1 MNEINSITLTIR
13 NDVLRQKFAEVEL
26 EAVKRR
32 WEIVTIVYTVLI
44 ILYSAL
50 NWNDLDSLVVIYSNV
65 SDCYIVFCLF
75 SLLGRYCQKVHN
87 YSLLVLIIAR
97 AAWLM
102 FQLQMV
108 LKNDDYVLQ
117 LFNYRDATNQA
128 LMRVMIAT
136 SMLFLTQ
143 FNLYLFFIMPFTVVM
158 SFILTSYTNQLYS

>member
-50 NWNDLDSLVVIYSNV
+50 NWNDLDSLVVFYSNI
-65 SDCYIVFCLF
+65 SDCYIVFCFF

-97 AAWLM
+97 AAWLI